1 MLIRE
6 PVASLPSRRKQTPGR
21 FRPGVAQRRRSMALQ
36 GEDLYEELGFEEA
49 EGEAEGFEEEA
60 EGFEEEAEGF
70 EEEAEGFEEEA
81 EGFEE
86 DSFLRSALGGIL
98 GAEGE
103 GFEEDMLGAE
113 EEEFEEGEGF
123 EEFEDE
129 MAYALG
135 AEDSDEFFRRLRRIA
150 RRAAPVIGR
159 IARVAAPILSRIPHP
174 YAQVAGRVAGVA
186 GRLLPQAEDDA
197 LDAFA
202 ELAAVNPR
210 VIPLVAG
217 IAARRV
223 VR

>member
-1 MLIRE
+1 MLIQE

-21 FRPGVAQRRRSMALQ
+21 FRPGVAQRRRLMALQ

-98 GAEGE
+98 GAEEEEFEEGE
-103 GFEEDMLGAE
+103 GFEEDMFGAE

-129 MAYALG
+129 MAY
-135 AEDSDEFFRRLRRIA
+135 
-150 RRAAPVIGR
+150 
-159 IARVAAPILSRIPHP
+159 
-174 YAQVAGRVAGVA
+174 
-186 GRLLPQAEDDA
+186 
-197 LDAFA
+197 
-202 ELAAVNPR
+202 
-210 VIPLVAG
+210 
-217 IAARRV
+217 
-223 VR
+223 